1 MRTTT
6 KLHTESF
13 LSVCLH
19 LYYTNFV
26 SIFFTKQRHST
37 CLLSILDRHLFC
49 DNLQIFGNLF
59 INDCLY
65 FCNLF
70 VCHRGEMCKVKAKT
84 LCIHIRTCLLNMAS
98 KHYTKCF
105 LQQMSCTVIFTGIL
119 SICSIHSQGNSIS
132 NLKHTLGNN
141 ANMSNTSTL
150 QMDRIFHCKL
160 IIAFCNRSLISS
172 LTTHCCIKWR
182 LIYNDRSCLT
192 IRKSRYYLL
201 FCCQNRNLG
210 IVC

>member
-1 MRTTT
+1 
-6 KLHTESF
+6 
-13 LSVCLH
+13 
-19 LYYTNFV
+19 
-26 SIFFTKQRHST
+26 
-37 CLLSILDRHLFC
+37 
-49 DNLQIFGNLF
+49 
-59 INDCLY
+59 
-65 FCNLF
+65 
-70 VCHRGEMCKVKAKT
+70 MCKVKAKT
-84 LCIHIRTCLLNMAS
+84 LCIHIRTCLLNMTS

-105 LQQMSCTVIFTGIL
+105 LQQMSCTVILTGIL
-119 SICSIHSQGNSIS
+119 SICSIHSQGNSIA

-141 ANMSNTSTL
+141 TNMSNTSTL